1 MQIMRAYWQSLIR
14 VLMQN
19 TDNTSVYGLSID
31 FGPFAFMDNFDPSY
45 TPNHD
50 DGTLRYAYRN
60 QPTIIWW
67 NLVRLGEV
75 LGELMGMGSDVDSES
90 YLAEGVKEGQ
100 EDEIIA
106 RAEKL
111 ITQAGEEF
119 KHTFLSEYKRLMTA
133 RLGLRQQKESDFEIL
148 FSEALDTLEAFE
160 LDFSHFFRRLSSV
173 KLVDVSTEEARRR
186 TAKVFFHNEGL
197 SNSISESEALD
208 RISKWLSKWH
218 DRVVEDWSPDGAGV
232 TGGAEAERIQAMK
245 QVNPNFVPRGWILD
259 EIIRR
264 VEKEGDRRVL
274 DRVMHM
280 ALHPFNDAWSGQ
292 EFDGATWNGDYA
304 EEQRWIGDVP
314 RFERAMQCSCSS

>member
-1 MQIMRAYWQSLIR
+1 
-14 VLMQN
+14 
-19 TDNTSVYGLSID
+19 
-31 FGPFAFMDNFDPSY
+31 MDNFDPSY

-50 DGTLRYAYRN
+50 DAMLRYSYKN

-67 NLVRLGEV
+67 NLVRLGEA
-75 LGELMGMGSDVDSES
+75 LGELMGMGSAIDDET
-90 YLAEGVKEGQ
+90 YINEGVKEGQ

-133 RLGLRQQKESDFEIL
+133 RLGLRQQKESDFEVL

-173 KLVDVSTEEARRR
+173 KVADVATDEARRQ
-186 TAKVFFHNEGL
+186 TAKIFFHNEGL
-197 SNSISESEALD
+197 SKTTNENDAPE

-218 DRVVEDWSPDGAGV
+218 DRVIEDWSRDG
-232 TGGAEAERIQAMK
+232 TGITEGAEAERIQAMK

-264 VEKEGDRRVL
+264 VEKEGDRQVL
-274 DRVMHM
+274 DRVMQM
-280 ALHPFNDAWSGQ
+280 ALHPFNDSWSGK
-292 EFDGATWNGDYA
+292 EFDGATWQGDA
-304 EEQRWIGDVP
+304 EEEQRWVGDVP
-314 RFERAMQCSCSS
+314 RLERAMQCSCSS

>member
-1 MQIMRAYWQSLIR
+1 MQIMRAHSQHLIR

-67 NLVRLGEV
+67 NLVRLGEA

-119 KHTFLSEYKRLMTA
+119 KQTFLSEYKRLMTA

-160 LDFSHFFRRLSSV
+160 LDFSHFFRRLSSI
-173 KLVDVSTEEARRR
+173 KLADVSTEEARLR

-197 SNSISESEALD
+197 SNSTSESEALD

-218 DRVVEDWSPDGAGV
+218 DRVIEDWSPDGAGV
-232 TGGAEAERIQAMK
+232 TAGAEAERIQAMK

-264 VEKEGDRRVL
+264 VEKEGDRKVL

-292 EFDGATWNGDYA
+292 EFDGATWNGNYA

-314 RFERAMQCSCSS
+314 RFERALQCSCSS